1 MNHLAHA
8 WLAGDDEGMLIGSLL
23 GDFWRGSVD
32 PAWDP
37 RVADG
42 VRLHRRIDAF
52 TDAHPA
58 VVGARA
64 LFEPPFRRYAG
75 ILMDVWF
82 DHLLAASFEARTGR
96 ALRGFADEVYAVL
109 GAAPADLPPAFRLFA
124 ARAAQF
130 DVLVGYAQRER
141 LDAVF
146 ARLSERLSRANPIAH
161 ALPVLESLEAPLA
174 RAFDALWVDLV
185 RVRP

>member
-8 WLAGDDEGMLIGSLL
+8 WLAGDDDGMLVGSLL
-23 GDFWRGSVD
+23 GDFWRGAVD
-32 PAWDP
+32 PGWDL

-42 VRLHRRIDAF
+42 VRLHRRIDSF
-52 TDAHPA
+52 TDRHPA

-64 LFEPPFRRYAG
+64 LFEPPLRRYAG
-75 ILMDVWF
+75 ILLDVWF
-82 DHLLAASFEARTGR
+82 DHLLAHDFEARCGLP
-96 ALRGFADEVYAVL
+96 LRTFADRVYATL
-109 GAAPADLPPAFRLFA
+109 ARAPEHLPPAFRLFA

-161 ALPVLESLEAPLA
+161 ALPVLESLEAPLG

-185 RVRP
+185 RLRP